1 MELMENF
8 STSKSKLKIIF
19 VFLCICLIFLVFAAF
34 MSFGLVNRESVTS
47 MSGLTNVGKEMPRI
61 DAMSFDQK
69 TISLDSKSNI
79 PMVIN
84 FWASWCAPCVDEAP
98 VLQQAWEKHRDQG
111 VLFVGV
117 NFQDD
122 IGAAQDHVS
131 HFGITYPN
139 IEDAGGHISIDFGVI
154 GIPVTFFVD
163 SDGIVSGRYVGSI
176 PETQLDNWLL
186 DSD

>member
-1 MELMENF
+1 MENF

-19 VFLCICLIFLVFAAF
+19 IFLIICLIFLVFAVF

-47 MSGLTNVGKEMPRI
+47 MSGLTNVGKDMPKI
-61 DAMSFDQK
+61 NAKSFEEE
-69 TISLDSKSNI
+69 TVVLDPKSNI

-98 VLQQAWEKHRDQG
+98 VLQQSWEQYRDEG

-122 IGAAQDHVS
+122 PADAQEHIS
-131 HFGITYPN
+131 HFEITYPN
-139 IEDAGGHISIDFGVI
+139 LADPEGHISIDFGVI
-154 GIPVTFFVD
+154 GNPVTFFVD
-163 SDGIVSGRYVGSI
+163 SDGTVSGRYVGSI
-176 PETQLDNWLL
+176 PKSQLDNWLSDL
-186 DSD
+186 D